1 MPSQLLRVKPLE
13 NDLAA
18 YQFDSAVLFFGLTI
32 KNASQEREDYGP
44 EKARQSRPKYTMREL
59 LDPEFRLPH
68 SSVTQGGIKELALA
82 HPGAVARWKQVA

>member
-32 KNASQEREDYGP
+32 KGASQEREEYGP
-44 EKARQSRPKYTMREL
+44 RNARQSRPKYSITQL

-68 SSVTQGGIKELALA
+68 SSVTSGGIKEMAMA
-82 HPGAVARWKQVA
+82 HPGAVGRWKQVA